1 MSSKELNALRGELAH
16 DILNIEDIEVLK
28 EVKRNLHQ
36 IIAQAKDEMKNKSSH
51 PRPYTLEEIH
61 SRIAESEAQIAAG
74 NVLTNEEV
82 FANMRRKYPWLY
94 EDQME

>member
-1 MSSKELNALRGELAH
+1 MSSMELNALRGELAH

-28 EVKRNLHQ
+28 EVKRNLRQ
-36 IIAQAKDEMKNKSSH
+36 IIAQAKDGMKNKSSH

-61 SRIAESEAQIAAG
+61 SRIAESEAQITAG
-74 NVLTNEEV
+74 EVLTNEEV

>member
-1 MSSKELNALRGELAH
+1 MSSMELNALRGELAH

-28 EVKRNLHQ
+28 EVKRSLHQ
-36 IIAQAKDEMKNKSSH
+36 IIAQAKDGMKNKFSH

-61 SRIAESEAQIAAG
+61 SRIAESEAQITAG
-74 NVLTNEEV
+74 EVLTNEEV

>member
-1 MSSKELNALRGELAH
+1 MSSMELNALRGELAH

-28 EVKRNLHQ
+28 EVKRSLHQ
-36 IIAQAKDEMKNKSSH
+36 IITQAKDGMKNKSSH
-51 PRPYTLEEIH
+51 PRPYTLQEIH
-61 SRIAESEAQIAAG
+61 NRIAESEAQIAAG
-74 NVLTNEEV
+74 EVLTNEEV

>member
-1 MSSKELNALRGELAH
+1 MSSMELNALRGELAH

-61 SRIAESEAQIAAG
+61 SRIAESEAQITAG